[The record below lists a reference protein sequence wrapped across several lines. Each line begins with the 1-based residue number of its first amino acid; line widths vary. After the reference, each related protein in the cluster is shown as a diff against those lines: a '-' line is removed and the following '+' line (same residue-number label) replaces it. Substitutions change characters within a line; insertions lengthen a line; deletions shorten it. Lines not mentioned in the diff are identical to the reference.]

1 MAIRP
6 IFIPCENGDSLVTTK
21 PIEFSWSPGMAVS
34 QKQKSIQAL
43 HSSAKELGVVGEVLE
58 ISSKS
63 EDELGRSLSAFNLK
77 YKSKKNLSVS
87 VECLYQSSKV
97 FEKGG
102 PFRDLLYASSLDA
115 KRDPRLKESGKIL
128 HFLSPRNDEWPL
140 EPKTLFYDWVYLN
153 VLAENTLLQELIL
166 KYSAFT
172 DIEFNPKKSINCQ
185 AYSVALFAALY
196 KRRLLNSALSSPQ
209 NYKEI
214 VTQFVVV
221 NANENQYLNPNLF

>member
-102 PFRDLLYASSLDA
+102 PFRDLLHALKSL
-115 KRDPRLKESGKIL
+115 GKYYI
-128 HFLSPRNDEWPL
+128 
-140 EPKTLFYDWVYLN
+140 FY
-153 VLAENTLLQELIL
+153 LQEMM
-166 KYSAFT
+166 
-172 DIEFNPKKSINCQ
+172 NG
-185 AYSVALFAALY
+185 
-196 KRRLLNSALSSPQ
+196 R
-209 NYKEI
+209 
-214 VTQFVVV
+214 
-221 NANENQYLNPNLF
+221 